1 MNKLIARLEQAERG
15 LLSALVA
22 SSILMSV
29 IGVFYRYVLG
39 RSLAY
44 VEEVAGLIMAAVIVL
59 GASLAVATKE
69 HIRVELL
76 LQVFPRLARWL
87 NALAWLTVLVVSAAM
102 AWLTWL
108 FVSKLIANGQTAS
121 SVEWLKIGWP
131 LLIVPLGYAVSCL
144 KAAWILFQEVTGR
157 AAQPQTELDELRAA
171 RNAQA
176 AP

>member
-1 MNKLIARLEQAERG
+1 MRNVIAWFEKVERG
-15 LLSALVA
+15 LLSTLIA

-29 IGVFYRYVLG
+29 VGVFYRYVLG

-59 GASLAVATKE
+59 GSSLAVTSKE

-76 LQVFPRLARWL
+76 MQVFPRLARWL

-108 FVSKLIANGQTAS
+108 FVSKLIHNGQIAS

-131 LLIVPLGYAVSCL
+131 LLVVPAGYAVCCL
-144 KAAWILFQEVTGR
+144 KAAWILLQEISGR
-157 AAQPQTELDELRAA
+157 EAPTVSKLDEPIGSQDAQVA
-171 RNAQA
+171 R
-176 AP
+176 

>member
-1 MNKLIARLEQAERG
+1 MKNLIARLEKAERG
-15 LLSALVA
+15 LLSTLIA

-39 RSLAY
+39 QSLSY

-59 GASLAVATKE
+59 GSSLAVTTKE

-76 LQVFPRLARWL
+76 MQVFPRLVRWL
-87 NALAWLTVLVVSAAM
+87 NALAWFTVMVVSAAM

-108 FVSKLIANGQTAS
+108 FVSKLINNGQIAS

-131 LLIVPLGYAVSCL
+131 LLIVPVGYAVCCV
-144 KAAWILFQEVTGR
+144 KAAWILFEEVTGR
-157 AAQPQTELDELRAA
+157 ATPPVTELDELKVGPDVQAA
-171 RNAQA
+171 R
-176 AP
+176 

>member
-1 MNKLIARLEQAERG
+1 MSKLIARLEKVERG
-15 LLSALVA
+15 LLSALIA

-29 IGVFYRYVLG
+29 VGVFYRYVLG

-59 GASLAVATKE
+59 GASLAVTTKE

-76 LQVFPRLARWL
+76 MQVFPKLSRWL
-87 NALAWLTVLVVSAAM
+87 NALAWLTVFVVSAAM

-108 FVSKLIANGQTAS
+108 FVSKLIGNGQIAS

-131 LLIVPLGYAVSCL
+131 LLIVPAGYVVCCL
-144 KAAWILFQEVTGR
+144 KAGWMLFEEATGR
-157 AAQPQTELDELRAA
+157 AMPPATELDELIANQ
-171 RNAQA
+171 NAQA
-176 AP
+176 AR

>member
-15 LLSALVA
+15 LLSVLIA

-39 RSLAY
+39 RSLSY

-59 GASLAVATKE
+59 GASLAVTTKE

-76 LQVFPRLARWL
+76 LQVFPKLTRWL
-87 NALAWLTVLVVSAAM
+87 NALAWFTVLVVSAAM

-108 FVSKLIANGQTAS
+108 FVAKLISNGQTAS
-121 SVEWLKIGWP
+121 SVDWLKIGWP
-131 LLIVPLGYAVSCL
+131 LLIVPVGYAVSCL

-157 AAQPQTELDELRAA
+157 AAPAQTELDELLAA

>member
-1 MNKLIARLEQAERG
+1 MNNLIARLEQAERA
-15 LLSALVA
+15 LLSALIG

-59 GASLAVATKE
+59 GASLAVTTKE

-76 LQVFPRLARWL
+76 LQLFPKLSRWL
-87 NALAWLTVLVVSAAM
+87 NALAWLIVLVVSAAM

-108 FVSKLIANGQTAS
+108 FVSKLISNGQIAS

-131 LLIVPLGYAVSCL
+131 LLIVPLGYAICCL
-144 KAAWILFQEVTGR
+144 KGAWILIQEVTGR
-157 AAQPQTELDELRAA
+157 ATRPVTELDEVVAAHNAPAA
-171 RNAQA
+171 R
-176 AP
+176 

>member
-15 LLSALVA
+15 LLSALIA
-22 SSILMSV
+22 SSVLMSV

-59 GASLAVATKE
+59 GTSLAVTTKE

-87 NALAWLTVLVVSAAM
+87 NALAWFTVFVVSAAM

-108 FVSKLIANGQTAS
+108 FVAKLIANGQTAS
-121 SVEWLKIGWP
+121 SVDWLKIGWP

-144 KAAWILFQEVTGR
+144 KAGWILFQEVTGR
-157 AAQPQTELDELRAA
+157 AAPQQTELNELLAA